1 MKLLKLLKSLKR
13 YFEKDTKNLILFII
27 LTFLLCFRGL
37 LFPYLWGIAIEE
49 LTLKH
54 FNNFILYLAMWGG
67 LSLFLDISM
76 QLPNNLLNNKLE
88 LNFMQKVSKDLY
100 SKILKLPAVAYED
113 HGVGEFVN
121 RVYTD
126 PDRIIELL
134 GRLIRLTA
142 RLITGII
149 VIIISFS
156 INWILAIEMLV
167 FAILTYILT
176 DYYRPKIK
184 KTYKEIKE
192 ESDKYIKEANQSLT
206 GIREIKGLG
215 IRKII
220 EKYTNNNI
228 DTVFEKQLKIRNTE
242 TIYYTIIEFIYVIME
257 FLILATCGYLFVK
270 GQIVFAVFIM
280 FEMYIYRIYDV
291 VSEFSQFSISYQ
303 KIITSLTRISEILD
317 NKLYNDESFG
327 KLQIDKIIGTIE
339 FKNVVFAY
347 PNEKS
352 TLKKLN
358 LKIETGKKI
367 AIVGKSGMGKSTIFN
382 LLLRFFP
389 IKSGEILIDNIKI
402 EDFSEESLRK
412 HIAVIRQEPYL
423 FNKTI
428 KENFEMINPKIKISD
443 IKELCEKAYIH
454 DYIMSLP
461 KKYNTVIGEGGVNL
475 SGGQKQR
482 IAIAR
487 ALAKDSKIILFDEA
501 TSALDNESQDYVK
514 KTIDELA
521 KNHTIITIA
530 HRLSTIMD
538 ADEIILIDGG
548 IVKAKGTHNELI
560 QTSDIYKKLYNS
572 ESINVE

>member
-1 MKLLKLLKSLKR
+1 MKLLKLLKSLKI
-13 YFEKDTKNLILFII
+13 YFEKDTIKLVLFIF
-27 LTFLLCFRGL
+27 LTFVLCFRGL
-37 LFPYLWGIAIEE
+37 LFPYLWGIAIEQ
-49 LTLKH
+49 LSLKN
-54 FNNFILYLAMWGG
+54 FSNFILYLAMWGG
-67 LSLFLDISM
+67 LSLFLNIFL
-76 QLPNNLLNNKLE
+76 QLPNNLLHNKLE
-88 LNFMQKVSKDLY
+88 LSFMQKVSKDLY
-100 SKILKLPAVAYED
+100 SKILKLPAIAFED

-134 GRLIRLTA
+134 GRLIRLAA
-142 RLITGII
+142 RLITAV
-149 VIIISFS
+149 VIIILSFS
-156 INWILAIEMLV
+156 ISWLLAVEMIM
-167 FAILTYILT
+167 FGIITYILT
-176 DYYRPKIK
+176 AHYRPKIK

-192 ESDKYIKEANQSLT
+192 ESDKYIKETNQSLT

-215 IRKII
+215 IKKTI
-220 EKYTNNNI
+220 EKYTYSNI
-228 DTVFEKQLKIRNTE
+228 DAVFERQLNIRNLE
-242 TIYYTIIEFIYVIME
+242 TVYYTIIEFIYNIME
-257 FLILATCGYLFVK
+257 FLILSTCAYLFVK
-270 GQIVFAVFIM
+270 GHIAFSIFIM

-317 NKLYNDESFG
+317 NKLYKDELFG
-327 KLQIDKIIGTIE
+327 NLNLEKINGTIE
-339 FKNVVFAY
+339 FKDVSFAY
-347 PNEKS
+347 PNERK

-389 IKSGEILIDNIKI
+389 IKSGEILIDNIRI
-402 EDFSEESLRK
+402 EELCEESLRK
-412 HIAVIRQEPYL
+412 HISVIRQEPYL

-428 KENFEMINPKIKISD
+428 KENFEMINLKIKLSD
-443 IKELCEKAYIH
+443 IKELCKKAYIH

-487 ALAKDSKIILFDEA
+487 ALAKNSKIILFDEA

-514 KTIDELA
+514 RTIDELA
-521 KNHTIITIA
+521 KSHTIITIA

-538 ADEIILIDGG
+538 ADEIILIDEG
-548 IVKAKGTHNELI
+548 IVKAKGTHIELLE
-560 QTSDIYKKLYNS
+560 TSSIYKKLYNS
-572 ESINVE
+572 ESINVD